1 MKHYEELTTTPVE
14 MTTEEN
20 ILAAS
25 GEKTNCKIDP
35 VNVTVE
41 DFIDAPE
48 NHISKSFSLDIE

>member
-35 VNVTVE
+35 VNVKVD
-41 DFIDAPE
+41 DFTEVTIEKPFD
-48 NHISKSFSLDIE
+48 FSLE

>member
-14 MTTEEN
+14 MTTEGD
-20 ILAAS
+20 ILTAS
-25 GEKTNCKIDP
+25 QEKACKIDP

-41 DFIDAPE
+41 NFIDAPE

>member
-41 DFIDAPE
+41 DFKEIGIE
-48 NHISKSFSLDIE
+48 KTFSLDIE